1 MRLAL
6 GNEKNPVLS
15 KSNLFLLSVSKAS
28 KRTRSVLQYDQQ
40 DWKKIPSEVSNT
52 VAVVNMN

>member
-1 MRLAL
+1 MESSVRFDLQK
-6 GNEKNPVLS
+6 EKKIVFS

-40 DWKKIPSEVSNT
+40 DWKKIPSEVT
-52 VAVVNMN
+52 RWLW

>member
-1 MRLAL
+1 MESSVRFGL
-6 GNEKNPVLS
+6 GKKKKIVLS

-40 DWKKIPSEVSNT
+40 DWKKIPSEVT
-52 VAVVNMN
+52 QWLW